1 MHSTLRE
8 TEIKYWIKTLPL
20 LFFFKLPDLQ
30 KALKSDL
37 SKLEWA
43 PINHLKNGKKIEIKE
58 SDKGRSVVILSKSH
72 YKSIILHYLMVK
84 RPTKIQLKSRPG
96 NNEKN
101 KSFKNKV

>member
-72 YKSIILHYLMVK
+72 HKSIILHNLMVK
-84 RPTKIQLKSRPG
+84 RPTKIQFKSRPG